1 MDKLELKRKLLKK
14 CFEEQDRLINTTR
27 SVMDEAQQGAE
38 DEQSRDW
45 YDSIKTQLMGRRDMF
60 ARQLN
65 KSIDERAILERI
77 DPNKEND
84 EVSFGAIVI
93 TEDQKLFIS
102 ISLGKIEMNKITY
115 FAISPQV
122 PLFKAME
129 GLKKGNSFEFNGKT
143 HKIMDLF

>member
-1 MDKLELKRKLLKK
+1 MDKLELKRKLLEK

-60 ARQLN
+60 AGQLK
-65 KSIDERAILERI
+65 KSINERAILERI

-84 EVSFGAIVI
+84 EV
-93 TEDQKLFIS
+93 
-102 ISLGKIEMNKITY
+102 
-115 FAISPQV
+115 
-122 PLFKAME
+122 
-129 GLKKGNSFEFNGKT
+129 
-143 HKIMDLF
+143 

>member
-1 MDKLELKRKLLKK
+1 MDKLELKRKLLEK

-84 EVSFGAIVI
+84 QVNFGAVVK
-93 TEDQKLFIS
+93 TNDQKLFIS
-102 ISLGKIEMNKITY
+102 ISLGKIELNKETY

-129 GLKKGNSFEFNGKT
+129 GLKKGDSFVFNGKK
-143 HKIMDLF
+143 HQIKDLF